1 MPDIQIP
8 VCERISD
15 LRKEKRSMN
24 KDTFSFV
31 IYMIHACANHWNQ
44 KPSMVYKNMKRTNC
58 IMGFLVPNY
67 EVLHTQSTQYVITD
81 IKDYFNVR
89 GIIV

>member
-1 MPDIQIP
+1 MD
-8 VCERISD
+8 
-15 LRKEKRSMN
+15 

-31 IYMIHACANHWNQ
+31 VYMIHACAERWEQ
-44 KPSMVYKNMKRTNC
+44 KPSEVYRNMKSINC

-67 EVLHTQSTQYVITD
+67 EILHTQSTQYIVED
-81 IKDYFNVR
+81 IKAYFNIR